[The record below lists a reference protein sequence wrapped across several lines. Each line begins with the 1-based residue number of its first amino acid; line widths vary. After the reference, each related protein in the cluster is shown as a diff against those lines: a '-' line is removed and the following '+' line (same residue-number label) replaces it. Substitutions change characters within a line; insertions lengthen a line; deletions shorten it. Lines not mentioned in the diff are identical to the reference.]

1 MFLWGI
7 LRRESRCPEQFLTHL
22 CSTFWDTLQK
32 LLLGPSTKLCATWIH
47 NQWENCL
54 SKVHQHMDLREW
66 EIFVGLN
73 QCFILY
79 CLRSKKKDKKCFCS
93 LFFIQDYLLPS
104 WKCLCYWG
112 TSHSEERHDN
122 DINHMARPPELPHS
136 VRSQM
141 SIYGRFWKR
150 DRDSALR
157 CHHRVPKWLVKIC
170 RNW

>member
-112 TSHSEERHDN
+112 TSHSEEWAPWQWYQPYGQAPWITTFSKISDEYLWKVLKERQ
-122 DINHMARPPELPHS
+122 RQRSSLPS
-136 VRSQM
+136 
-141 SIYGRFWKR
+141 
-150 DRDSALR
+150 
-157 CHHRVPKWLVKIC
+157 
-170 RNW
+170 